1 MFTYHVV
8 VTDDGNGQLQ
18 VEWTV
23 GETGA
28 PVFQNGFVK
37 PEDPKP
43 ADPAKPADPG
53 NGGSGDKLIQAGD
66 NALVGMFTAAFAGI
80 AAIGAGFTARRKKK

>member
-18 VEWTV
+18 VEDC
-23 GETGA
+23 GRDRA
-28 PVFQNGFVK
+28 PVFQNVYVK

-53 NGGSGDKLIQAGD
+53 NGGSGDKLIQTGD
-66 NALVGMFTAAFAGI
+66 NALVGMIAAAFAGM